1 LWKKSLII
9 FKNFK
14 FVNNFANFS
23 FLQPFK
29 KASKSVSKKFDR
41 AVSDVTYLMRDAVTD
56 IDRKFNDFFNM
67 TMEMFEH
74 QHHQLENY
82 ETSLNGLR
90 QCCSGTT
97 SDLSDFKARSVASLD
112 RLDVFLARNMNDQ
125 NVERCRQ
132 QIRFDADRIMAAV
145 KDQEKLL
152 LENADRCSVNV
163 QPNKNETFSARE
175 STDVNTTTT
184 TKATTDS
191 TTTTTTVST
200 TTTIVTPTT
209 ERPEEA
215 SRLIMRTCEDLM
227 NAGFLE
233 SKVYTLD
240 IEDIGNNEN
249 GRDFR
254 RRFCDQD
261 TSGGGWT
268 VPGNS
273 IRLIAALVIVHRLLS
288 WSMFVT
294 SLPL

>member
-1 LWKKSLII
+1 M
-9 FKNFK
+9 
-14 FVNNFANFS
+14 
-23 FLQPFK
+23 
-29 KASKSVSKKFDR
+29 SKKFDR

-112 RLDVFLARNMNDQ
+112 RLDVFLARNMQDQ

-152 LENADRCSVNV
+152 LESADRCSLNV
-163 QPNKNETFSARE
+163 QANKNETFSASERIDE
-175 STDVNTTTT
+175 TTTAATPTDSTTTT
-184 TKATTDS
+184 TL

-200 TTTIVTPTT
+200 TT
-209 ERPEEA
+209 ERQEEA

-268 VPGNS
+268 VPFNS
-273 IRLIAALVIVHRLLS
+273 VRLFAAMFVVQRLLS
-288 WSMFVT
+288 ASMFVT
-294 SLPL
+294 SFRL